1 MSNAKS
7 EEQRLYADLTRL
19 MTKLRNEPLATVE
32 SVIEE
37 RFRAYIRAGKDAPNK
52 LQITMTWALPEGA
65 DAWAMYGTEYHLAA
79 AETLVPAPP
88 PVAEMR
94 PSENAVIPFP
104 AARPHGGRTDRQAKP
119 ATGTA
124 AAKIF
129 SFPKECSPARNRA

>member
-37 RFRAYIRAGKDAPNK
+37 RFRAYLRAGNGAPNK

-65 DAWAMYGTEYHLAA
+65 DAWAMYGTEYHLASA
-79 AETLVPAPP
+79 EALVPVPPPPAET
-88 PVAEMR
+88 R
-94 PSENAVIPFP
+94 PSESAVIPFP
-104 AARPHGGRTDRQAKP
+104 ATHPHGGRTNWRAKP
-119 ATGTA
+119 ATATA
-124 AAKIF
+124 AAQIF